1 MILLGTMVNGLCI
14 ILGTIIGRFLY
25 KMPQSL
31 KTTTMQAIGLFVVV
45 IGLQMALKG
54 EQMLIVV
61 ISLVLG
67 VVLGE
72 LWKLEDRLNS
82 VGKWIE
88 MKLSRENEVDVAK
101 GFVSATLIFV
111 VGAMAIVG
119 SLDSGLRGDH
129 SVLITKGIIDG
140 FTSIL
145 LTASLG
151 IGVLF
156 SFIPVVIYQ
165 GTITLLANQIQ
176 QFAPEELLNTF
187 IANTTATG
195 GIMIMAIGLNMLELT
210 KIKVANMLPAIIV
223 VVFLT
228 ILSMNISF

>member
-14 ILGTIIGRFLY
+14 ILGTVIGKFLY
-25 KMPQSL
+25 KMPEGI
-31 KTTTMQAIGLFVVV
+31 KTTTMQGIGLFIVV
-45 IGLQMALKG
+45 IGLQMALTG
-54 EQMLIVV
+54 EQMLIVL

-67 VVLGE
+67 AVIGE
-72 LWKLEDRLNS
+72 LCKLEDGLNNI
-82 VGKWIE
+82 GKWIE
-88 MKLSRENEVDVAK
+88 SKLSKGNEVDIAK

-119 SLDSGLRGDH
+119 SLDSGLRGSH

-156 SFIPVVIYQ
+156 SFIPVVLYQ
-165 GTITLLANQIQ
+165 SSITLFANKIQ
-176 QFAPEELLNTF
+176 QLAPEEVLNTF
-187 IANTTATG
+187 IADMTATG
-195 GIMIMAIGLNMLELT
+195 GIMIMAIGLNLLGLT
-210 KIKVANMLPAIIV
+210 NIKVANLLPGIIV
-223 VVFLT
+223 VALLT
-228 ILSMNISF
+228 ILMANIS

>member
-1 MILLGTMVNGLCI
+1 MILFGTIVNGICI

-25 KMPQSL
+25 KMPESL
-31 KTTTMQAIGLFVVV
+31 KKTTMQTIGLFIVV

-54 EQMLIVV
+54 EQMLVV
-61 ISLVLG
+61 LISLVLG

-72 LWKLEDRLNS
+72 LWKLEDQLNNI
-82 VGKWIE
+82 GKWIE
-88 MKLSRENEVDVAK
+88 SKLSKENEVDIAK

-119 SLDSGLRGDH
+119 SLDSGLRGNH

-151 IGVLF
+151 IGVIF
-156 SFIPVVIYQ
+156 SFIPVVLYQ
-165 GTITLLANQIQ
+165 GSITLLASQIQ
-176 QFAPEELLNTF
+176 QLAPEELLNLF

-228 ILSMNISF
+228 ILSMNVSF